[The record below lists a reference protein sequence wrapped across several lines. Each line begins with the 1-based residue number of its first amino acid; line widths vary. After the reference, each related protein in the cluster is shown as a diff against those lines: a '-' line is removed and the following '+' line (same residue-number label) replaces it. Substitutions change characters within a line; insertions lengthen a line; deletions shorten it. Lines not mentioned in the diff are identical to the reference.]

1 VTSTVEQRTGL
12 GPLAMFRL
20 DGRVAVVTGASAGLG
35 RRFAHVLHGAGAIV
49 IAAARRTDR
58 LKELASELP
67 GCVPA
72 FVDMTDEASLI
83 QLAEQISSDHGGAD
97 ILVNNAGMGGAFR
110 AESGPIGS
118 LRAMLE
124 VNVVGLFHLTQLL
137 GTQMIAK
144 GGGSIVNLG
153 STFGLV
159 GGGDLPLASY
169 CASKGAVHNLTRDLA
184 CQWGR
189 KGVRVNVLAPGYFR
203 SEMTEARLDAP
214 GADAWLDR
222 NSPMG
227 RSGAE
232 HELDGALLFLAS
244 DASTFVTGQTVVVDG
259 GWSAR

>member
-1 VTSTVEQRTGL
+1 MSPADSTGTEF

-35 RRFAHVLHGAGAIV
+35 RRFARVLHGAGATV

-58 LKELASELP
+58 LQELARELP
-67 GCVPA
+67 GSVPVH
-72 FVDMTDEASLI
+72 VDMTDDASLI
-83 QLAEQISSDHGGAD
+83 QLAERVAADHGGAD
-97 ILVNNAGMGGAFR
+97 ILVNNAGLGGAFR
-110 AESGPIGS
+110 AESGPVDG
-118 LRAMLE
+118 LRAVLE
-124 VNVVGLFHLTQLL
+124 VNVIGLFRLAQLL
-137 GTQMIAK
+137 GMQMIAK

-153 STFGLV
+153 SMFGLV

-169 CASKGAVHNLTRDLA
+169 CASKGAVHSLTRDMA

-232 HELDGALLFLAS
+232 HELDGALLFLVS
-244 DASTFVTGQTVVVDG
+244 DASTFVTGQTLVVDG
-259 GWSAR
+259 GWSAW